1 MAKEKWLLLRFC
13 HYVVAKVKFV
23 LIAPP
28 GWKFQFSLRFVK
40 LFIRRFNEVSQR
52 DITTENSSLDH
63 DLLDES
69 FPFENGLLTRMKEG
83 RKDATLRSTFSDPA
97 GKKRSSI
104 CHAGYKVVK

>member
-1 MAKEKWLLLRFC
+1 MAVKVLLLLL
-13 HYVVAKVKFV
+13 VAKVKFV

-52 DITTENSSLDH
+52 DTTENSSLDH

-69 FPFENGLLTRMKEG
+69 FPFENGLLTRKKEG
-83 RKDATLRSTFSDPA
+83 RKDATLRSAFSGPA
-97 GKKRSSI
+97 GKIGGSI